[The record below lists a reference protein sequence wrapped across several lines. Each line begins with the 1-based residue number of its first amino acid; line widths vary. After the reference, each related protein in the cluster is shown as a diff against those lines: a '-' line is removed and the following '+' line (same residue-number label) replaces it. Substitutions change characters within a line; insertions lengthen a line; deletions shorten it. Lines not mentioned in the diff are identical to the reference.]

1 VSRGQSSSSIPHSPR
16 SATSNDASSAIQ
28 ELDDNG
34 ADARITVSAENEV
47 ERDDPYQ
54 EVGTDHPWLLPW
66 IFVKTSACRILDW
79 SAGSVKNSWSTS
91 TAKLW
96 ILETGKFTWGGSLP
110 ERILQ

>member
-1 VSRGQSSSSIPHSPR
+1 VTRGQSSPSIPHSPR

-54 EVGTDHPWLLPW
+54 EVGTDHPWLLP
-66 IFVKTSACRILDW
+66 
-79 SAGSVKNSWSTS
+79 
-91 TAKLW
+91 
-96 ILETGKFTWGGSLP
+96 
-110 ERILQ
+110 